1 MEYRISNDQL
11 NTLFPFFVHFDKQL
25 NVIDTGLSL
34 QKMLGNHSGKSFDE
48 VFDFVRPRL
57 SISSSYESFVEHRN
71 VVVIL
76 EAKEYPIRVRFR
88 GQFLPLDHDSGIMYI
103 CTPWLVDAR
112 ELQLHNLNMN
122 DFALHDPIVDQI
134 QLIQAKENV
143 NEDLKELTR
152 ILTQQRDELS
162 LKNETIQE
170 VAKFPEQ
177 NPHPILRLQYD
188 GSLIYANPSAK
199 KLIEKEDLLDPEI
212 WNETLGLLREGK
224 LEVPMKQLNIGN
236 QVYQVSIVPFP
247 NKGYFNC
254 YLSEITDS
262 VNFQN
267 ELIQTTNYL
276 HGLLSNLQS
285 GILVESKDRK
295 IVLTNTEFCKLFAI
309 PMSPEEMKGLD
320 CANAA
325 DQFASLFSD
334 SEAFISRINQ
344 ILSEQKPVYGDI
356 LNLANGRVWERDFI
370 PIQDQNGVKG
380 TIWRYQD
387 ITELIRS
394 KERYKRVEEKYK
406 RIIEELNFGLIEVD
420 KQENITRAFPA
431 FSELTGYS
439 VEELTGMNVRDLIYD
454 EQSLE
459 ALNEQNKLR
468 KFGKSGVYELQM
480 RSKDGKPIW
489 GIVSGT
495 PIFNDEKE
503 QIGSLGILVD
513 ITNQK
518 HLESALRE
526 ANSKVLESMKAKEQF
541 LANMSH
547 EMRSPLNVIIGMSE
561 LLELQALD
569 QQQQKYVRAVQHSS
583 QHLLHLIN
591 DVLDYSK
598 IEAGFLKITPVI
610 FDLNILVSDVI
621 NDFEVRAKEKNLQ
634 FVHQI
639 DPDIPVSILGDARK
653 LTQVLFNLISNAIKF
668 TDTGKIELRVLV
680 REKSDDLV
688 KIDFEITD
696 TGIGMSNDFLQNI
709 FKPFI
714 QEDSSFSRS
723 HGGTGLG
730 LAISKNI
737 IEKCGGNLFVESHKN
752 KGSKFSFELSFPIC
766 YTSSK
771 KSGTQT
777 TSSDQFNSNLRILV
791 AEDNVLNQQLI
802 IALLE
807 KANLD
812 HVVVNDGIDALKVLQ
827 KESFDLVLMDI
838 QMPRMD
844 GLTTLRHIR
853 ESLQLDIP
861 VVALTANATK
871 EDQERFI
878 NAGMNGYLSKPYK
891 KDDLFQLIRNLST
904 QPVEKEKSEPT
915 LFSIKTISELA
926 GGDQSFINS
935 IVQSF
940 IIETPV
946 KLSAI
951 EKAIETEDAQAVAF
965 QTHQLKSM
973 VDILEIYITSD
984 LVKQMERES
993 KKEVND
999 WTLIESL
1006 YIDVKNT
1013 LLETIEQLKRL

>member
-1 MEYRISNDQL
+1 
-11 NTLFPFFVHFDKQL
+11 
-25 NVIDTGLSL
+25 
-34 QKMLGNHSGKSFDE
+34 
-48 VFDFVRPRL
+48 
-57 SISSSYESFVEHRN
+57 
-71 VVVIL
+71 
-76 EAKEYPIRVRFR
+76 
-88 GQFLPLDHDSGIMYI
+88 
-103 CTPWLVDAR
+103 
-112 ELQLHNLNMN
+112 
-122 DFALHDPIVDQI
+122 
-134 QLIQAKENV
+134 
-143 NEDLKELTR
+143 
-152 ILTQQRDELS
+152 
-162 LKNETIQE
+162 
-170 VAKFPEQ
+170 
-177 NPHPILRLQYD
+177 
-188 GSLIYANPSAK
+188 
-199 KLIEKEDLLDPEI
+199 
-212 WNETLGLLREGK
+212 
-224 LEVPMKQLNIGN
+224 
-236 QVYQVSIVPFP
+236 
-247 NKGYFNC
+247 
-254 YLSEITDS
+254 
-262 VNFQN
+262 
-267 ELIQTTNYL
+267 
-276 HGLLSNLQS
+276 
-285 GILVESKDRK
+285 
-295 IVLTNTEFCKLFAI
+295 
-309 PMSPEEMKGLD
+309 
-320 CANAA
+320 
-325 DQFASLFSD
+325 
-334 SEAFISRINQ
+334 
-344 ILSEQKPVYGDI
+344 
-356 LNLANGRVWERDFI
+356 
-370 PIQDQNGVKG
+370 
-380 TIWRYQD
+380 
-387 ITELIRS
+387 
-394 KERYKRVEEKYK
+394 
-406 RIIEELNFGLIEVD
+406 
-420 KQENITRAFPA
+420 
-431 FSELTGYS
+431 
-439 VEELTGMNVRDLIYD
+439 
-454 EQSLE
+454 
-459 ALNEQNKLR
+459 
-468 KFGKSGVYELQM
+468 
-480 RSKDGKPIW
+480 
-489 GIVSGT
+489 
-495 PIFNDEKE
+495 
-503 QIGSLGILVD
+503 
-513 ITNQK
+513 
-518 HLESALRE
+518 
-526 ANSKVLESMKAKEQF
+526 
-541 LANMSH
+541 
-547 EMRSPLNVIIGMSE
+547 
-561 LLELQALD
+561 
-569 QQQQKYVRAVQHSS
+569 
-583 QHLLHLIN
+583 
-591 DVLDYSK
+591 
-598 IEAGFLKITPVI
+598 
-610 FDLNILVSDVI
+610 
-621 NDFEVRAKEKNLQ
+621 
-634 FVHQI
+634 
-639 DPDIPVSILGDARK
+639 
-653 LTQVLFNLISNAIKF
+653 
-668 TDTGKIELRVLV
+668 
-680 REKSDDLV
+680 
-688 KIDFEITD
+688 
-696 TGIGMSNDFLQNI
+696 MSNDFLQNI

-737 IEKCGGNLFVESHKN
+737 IEKCGGNLFVESNKN

-946 KLSAI
+946 KLFAI

-1013 LLETIEQLKRL
+1013 LLETIEQLKSL

>member
-1 MEYRISNDQL
+1 MEYRFSNDHL

-48 VFDFVRPRL
+48 VFHFVRPRL
-57 SISSSYESFVEHRN
+57 SINSSYESFVEHRN

-76 EAKEYPIRVRFR
+76 EAKDYPIRIRFR
-88 GQFLPLDHDSGIMYI
+88 GQFLPLEQDSGIMYI

-112 ELQLHNLNMN
+112 ELKLYNLNMN

-134 QLIQAKENV
+134 QLIQAKDNV
-143 NEDLKELTR
+143 NDDLKELTR

-162 LKNETIQE
+162 TKNETIQE
-170 VAKFPEQ
+170 IAKFPEQ
-177 NPHPILRLQYD
+177 NPHPILRIQYD
-188 GSLIYANPSAK
+188 GTLIYANPSAK
-199 KLIEKEDLLDPEI
+199 KLIETEDLIDPEI
-212 WNETLGLLREGK
+212 WNETLGILREGNI
-224 LEVPMKQLNIGN
+224 EVPMKQLNIGN
-236 QVYQVSIVPFP
+236 QVYQVIVVPFP
-247 NKGYFNC
+247 EKHYFNC
-254 YLSEITDS
+254 YLSNITETVIS
-262 VNFQN
+262 QN

-276 HGLLSNLQS
+276 HSLLSNLQS
-285 GILVESKDRK
+285 GILVESTDRK
-295 IVLTNTEFCKLFAI
+295 IVFTNKDFCNLFGV
-309 PMSPEEMKGLD
+309 PLSPDEMKGMD

-325 DQFASLFSD
+325 NDFAKFFKEP
-334 SEAFISRINQ
+334 EAFVSRINQ
-344 ILSEQKPVYGDI
+344 ILIDQKPVYGDI
-356 LNLANGRVWERDFI
+356 LNLTDGRVWERDFI
-370 PIQDQNGVKG
+370 PIFDQNVIKG

-406 RIIEELNFGLIEVD
+406 GIIEKLNFGLVEVD
-420 KQENITRAFPA
+420 NQENITKAFPSFA
-431 FSELTGYS
+431 ELIGYS
-439 VEELTGMNVRDLIYD
+439 VEELDGMNIRDLIAD
-454 EQSLE
+454 NESLE
-459 ALNEQNKLR
+459 KLNEQNELR
-468 KFGKSGVYELQM
+468 KIGKSGVYELQM
-480 RSKDGKPIW
+480 TSKEGKPIW

-495 PIFNDEKE
+495 PIFDDEKE

-569 QQQQKYVRAVQHSS
+569 EQQQKYVRAVQHSS

-610 FDLNILVSDVI
+610 FNLNVLVSDVI
-621 NDFEVRAKEKNLQ
+621 NDFEVRAKEKKLQ
-634 FVHQI
+634 FVHEI
-639 DPDIPVSILGDARK
+639 DPDIPVSILGDSRK

-668 TDTGKIELRVLV
+668 TDTGKIELRIHV
-680 REKSDDLV
+680 RDKSDDLV
-688 KIDFEITD
+688 KIGFEITD
-696 TGIGMSNDFLQNI
+696 TGIGMNNDFLKNI

-723 HGGTGLG
+723 YGGTGLG

-737 IEKCGGNLFVESHKN
+737 IEKCGGNLFVESQKN

-771 KSGTQT
+771 KSGTQ
-777 TSSDQFNSNLRILV
+777 SPSPDQFNSNLRILI

-812 HVVVNDGIDALKVLQ
+812 HVVVNDGIEALKVLQ

-844 GLTTLRHIR
+844 GLTALRHIR

-861 VVALTANATK
+861 IVALTANATK

-891 KDDLFQLIRNLST
+891 KDDLFQLIRNLSA
-904 QPVEKEKSEPT
+904 QPVEREKSEPAH
-915 LFSIKTISELA
+915 FSIKTISELA
-926 GGDQSFINS
+926 GGDQSFIDS

-951 EKAIETEDAQAVAF
+951 EKGIETKDAQAVAF

-1013 LLETIEQLKRL
+1013 LVETIEQLKRL